1 MIDIDNYAKVDFHIH
16 SKASETKSGDKE
28 KVKNGTFNQI
38 DILMNKMDTFEINMF
53 SFTDHNVFDYDL
65 YSKTKKYISTNT
77 FQSKYKNIKKI
88 LPGVEFDLKFDDSG
102 ARVHATCIFDDSDE
116 KSLEILNDNII
127 NKIDGRKMNDLIFT
141 EKELNDILSDIGL
154 NFILI
159 VHQTTDINNKK
170 VNGKNDFSKI
180 EENRK
185 NQLLYYD
192 YFTLYEAKQ
201 HRFRIAFEGYK
212 KRKCISG
219 NFITGSDCH
228 DWTKYPNDDI
238 NFEFSYIKS
247 NYTFEGL
254 KIAVT
259 GNGERRIFNKKPL
272 FDEKIVDNIKIK
284 MGNDIKEIPLSCGI
298 NAIIG
303 GNTSGK
309 SLLFAKMFNK
319 VDKNKKPDVF
329 LKKWNI
335 DFLEQKIDKE
345 KLEYVS
351 QGEIREKFEDNGSS
365 LIIEFKEL
373 FKKIDYTI
381 PIEKINKAKN
391 ILFSHAEKNSQI
403 DDLNKK
409 ISCNI
414 NIPNYED
421 VTYYPQITPL
431 PFKPKNP
438 TKPIYANFEKIIS
451 ILKELQ
457 ITVDKKHILE
467 MEEIAKKI
475 RDISKYYLDKNN
487 RELFLIQSYYS
498 FLSGTDD
505 YKKIVEESGISNS
518 DKELLLYENT
528 VATYINNVSDLIEI
542 KLNNLTKL
550 TDDVTNFKID
560 TLYEGEKELKYVTSP
575 KVDVYD
581 DKIIRNIL
589 FEPLKLKSN
598 DFDGDKIYSITVEN
612 LVDSINNNTKE
623 EINNLNIYQKYSLL
637 LNEEIYKNYFVDL
650 YKILLKDE
658 EIQDTKS
665 PGNNAIYYL
674 KAKASTL
681 NNKLVVYDQPEDD
694 VSPGKLSKDVIDSLS
709 KIALI
714 NQVII
719 ITHRPQLVVNL
730 DVDNVICLDTSDN
743 EYKVYNGPLYEKES
757 CDMLKIIADKLEG
770 GADALKERWKRYE

>member
-1 MIDIDNYAKVDFHIH
+1 MDIDNYAKVDFHIH
-16 SKASETKSGDKE
+16 SKASVTKNGDIE
-28 KVKNGTFNQI
+28 KVKEGTFENI
-38 DILMNKMDTFEINMF
+38 DLLMKKMDTFEINMF

-65 YSKTKKYISTNT
+65 YNKTKNYIKSEDFKT
-77 FQSKYKNIKKI
+77 KYKNIKKI
-88 LPGVEFDLKFDDSG
+88 LPGIEFDLKFDNSKT
-102 ARVHATCIFDDSDE
+102 RVHATCIFDDYDE
-116 KSLEILNDNII
+116 KLLEELNEHVS
-127 NKIDGRKMNDLIFT
+127 NKINGRKMNELIFT

-159 VHQTTDINNKK
+159 VHQTTDINNENVK
-170 VNGKNDFSKI
+170 GKNDFSNVNEDK
-180 EENRK
+180 K
-185 NQLLYYD
+185 AQLLYYD
-192 YFTLYEAKQ
+192 YFTMYEAKQ
-201 HRFRIAFEGYK
+201 HRFRISFEDYK
-212 KRKCISG
+212 KRKGISG

-228 DWTKYPNDDI
+228 NWSKYPNDNKD
-238 NFEFSYIKS
+238 FEFSYIKS

-272 FDEKIVDNIKIK
+272 YDEKIIKTIRVQI
-284 MGNDIKEIPLSCGI
+284 GNDIKEIPLSCGI

-319 VDKNKKPDVF
+319 IDKNKKPDVF

-335 DFLEQKIDKE
+335 DFKEQEIDKE

-351 QGEIREKFEDNGSS
+351 QGAIREKFEDNGSS

-373 FKKIDYTI
+373 FKKIDYAI
-381 PIEKINKAKN
+381 PVEKINKAKD
-391 ILFSHAEKNSQI
+391 ILFSHAERNSRI
-403 DDLNKK
+403 NDFNKK
-409 ISCNI
+409 ISCII

-421 VTYYPQITPL
+421 ATYYPQITPL
-431 PFKPKNP
+431 PIKPKNP
-438 TKPIYANFEKIIS
+438 TKPVYANFEKVIT

-457 ITVDKKHILE
+457 ITIDKQHISE
-467 MEEIAKKI
+467 MESIVKKI
-475 RDISKYYLDKNN
+475 QELSKYYLDKNDK
-487 RELFLIQSYYS
+487 ELFIIQSYYS

-505 YKKIVEESGISNS
+505 YKKFVEESGITNT

-542 KLNNLTKL
+542 KLNSLPKL
-550 TDDVTNFKID
+550 TDTITNFKID

-575 KVDVYD
+575 KVDIYD
-581 DKIIRNIL
+581 NKVVRNIL
-589 FEPLKLKSN
+589 FNPLKLKCD
-598 DFDGDKIYSITVEN
+598 DFDGDKIYSITIEN

-637 LNEEIYKNYFVDL
+637 LNEEINKNYFVDL

-674 KAKASTL
+674 KAKASSL

-694 VSPGKLSKDVIDSLS
+694 VSPGKLSRDVVDSLS
-709 KIALI
+709 KIALS

-743 EYKVYNGPLYEKES
+743 EYKIYNGPLYEKEN
-757 CDMLKIIADKLEG
+757 CDMLEIIADKLEG